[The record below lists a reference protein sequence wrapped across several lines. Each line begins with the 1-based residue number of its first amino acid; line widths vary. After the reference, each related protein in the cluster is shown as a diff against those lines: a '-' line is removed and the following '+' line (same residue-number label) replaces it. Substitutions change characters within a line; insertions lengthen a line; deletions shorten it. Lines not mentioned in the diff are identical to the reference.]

1 MQSLPAR
8 LLNKTMDIYL
18 FFMLFLILA
27 TTVSWQW
34 GEWTGRKKGQQDMV
48 IDMLA
53 RKIVTTE
60 QLEKEYND

>member
-1 MQSLPAR
+1 
-8 LLNKTMDIYL
+8 
-18 FFMLFLILA
+18 MLFLTLS
-27 TTVSWQW
+27 TSVSFAW
-34 GEWTGRKKGQQDMV
+34 GEWQGRRKGQQDMV

>member
-1 MQSLPAR
+1 
-8 LLNKTMDIYL
+8 MDIYL
-18 FFMLFLILA
+18 FFMLFLVLA

-53 RKIVTTE
+53 RKIVTQE
-60 QLEKEYND
+60 QLEKEYID